1 MVAVGVNF
9 EVGNLHMNQQHYLP
23 YEHSFLVHGY
33 FSNYLELLVT
43 ARGNA
48 TSDTEGCFAKAAF
61 SPDALERRLQR
72 IEHLGLTSRIL
83 AEVGEIG
90 DPVELDRR
98 LMDVWAELR
107 TLDQLLREGYTDIEK
122 VTEVADFIA
131 VCDQQKAA
139 FQVTHLNKRLAG
151 NGNRQ
156 GSRETRSLSPYGE
169 IKDIHSRLDKATK
182 ELIRRRISEKN
193 TKFASWA
200 SNGVVRCVVLVTNEG
215 TLQDSMQRHI
225 VCQQIRRKIHSLATI
240 HFDQLLWLPDDGNG
254 AWFYVGETAAETSC
268 WADWNDVLPS
278 VALSQAGQSAL
289 PIERRQVDL
298 DSDVPRWIEERN

>member
-1 MVAVGVNF
+1 M
-9 EVGNLHMNQQHYLP
+9 
-23 YEHSFLVHGY
+23 
-33 FSNYLELLVT
+33 T
-43 ARGNA
+43 ARGSA
-48 TSDTEGCFAKAAF
+48 TSDTKGHFVKAAC

-107 TLDQLLREGYTDIEK
+107 TLDQLLREGYSDIEK
-122 VTEVADFIA
+122 VTETADFTA
-131 VCDQQKAA
+131 CRDNQKTA
-139 FQVTHLNKRLAG
+139 FQVTHLHKRLAG
-151 NGNRQ
+151 NGNQQ
-156 GSRETRSLSPYGE
+156 GSRETRSLSPYGD
-169 IKDIHSRLDKATK
+169 IRDIHSRLDNATK
-182 ELIRRRISEKN
+182 ELIRRRINEKN
-193 TKFASWA
+193 RKFASWA

-240 HFDQLLWLPDDGNG
+240 HFEQLLWLPDDGNG
-254 AWFYVGETAAETSC
+254 AWFYVGATAAETSC
-268 WADWNDVLPS
+268 WADWNDVVLPS
-278 VALSQAGQSAL
+278 VALSQVGQSAL

-298 DSDVPRWIEERN
+298 DSEIPCWLEERN